1 MKLVDMVGYMNEYY
15 EPVLQMEKFSN
26 WKAKVFRDCVVAT
39 WPQFVIGLKK
49 KTAPFSQP
57 IRWKAET
64 NLGKVTR
71 VFPRF
76 TLISCVCFEL
86 LNYVS

>member
-26 WKAKVFRDCVVAT
+26 WKAKVFRDCVVVT

-57 IRWKAET
+57 IR
-64 NLGKVTR
+64 
-71 VFPRF
+71 
-76 TLISCVCFEL
+76 
-86 LNYVS
+86 